1 MTAKE
6 KQNKYKKN
14 KKSILKK
21 IALSFF
27 ILLLTG
33 FIGGVLSMVG
43 LYQYYS
49 KDLPKIKTLSDYYPP
64 QVTEVFDNS
73 GEKIAE
79 FYKEKRIVIPL
90 KQMPEHLI
98 KAFIS
103 AEDSRFYEHGGID
116 LVSIARAFYKNIN
129 AGEIVQGGST
139 ITQQVAKSFFLTPE
153 KSYARKIKEAILA
166 YRIDKHFS
174 KDEVLYLYL
183 NQIYLGNGAYG
194 VEAAARTYFGKNA
207 KALSISESALLAG
220 LPQAPS
226 RYSPIKYF
234 NRAKARQEYVL
245 EQMVQNNFLPRDEA
259 EKALNEEIILTVT
272 KNFFFEKAPYYSEH
286 IRRLILETYGEE
298 KLYKGGLNIYTSLSL
313 DIQKSA
319 LKNLNKGLKELDKR
333 QGYRGP
339 LKHLSKNE
347 IQPFLENQKETI
359 NCENISPGLETEAVV
374 TSVNNKD
381 KYVLVKFCQYTAKIP
396 IQNMSWARKPD
407 PEKYYLYHKIS
418 RPGQA
423 LRKNDL
429 ILIKIISKD
438 ESSDIFEAQL
448 EQTPEVSGAILC
460 IETKTGEVRAMV
472 GGKSFKSSQFNR
484 AIQSRRQPGSAFKPI
499 IYSAAL
505 DKGYTAASVIM
516 DNAFVF
522 HDKEQDFTW
531 KPQNYNET
539 FYGPTLLRKALTLSR
554 NLVTIKLMK
563 EIGIDYVIDYARKM
577 GIEAHLDRD
586 LSLAL
591 GSSGLSLLEMT
602 NAYSVFANNG
612 EFISPIFIKKIDNE
626 KGEILFEN
634 KPIPKQV
641 IPEET
646 AFIMTSMLKS
656 VVEEGTGWRAKRLGR
671 PVAGKT
677 GTTNNLN
684 DAWFVGYT
692 TDYIS
697 GVWVGFDH
705 EKNLGKEETGSKAAC
720 PVWTDFMEEIH
731 LKIPKNDF
739 KVPDNIIFQRID
751 AETGILP
758 GPDTEETIFE
768 CFVKGTEPTKT
779 SPAKEQVNDKTDFL
793 KFGM

>member
-6 KQNKYKKN
+6 KNEKPQKRKS
-14 KKSILKK
+14 SILKK
-21 IALSFF
+21 ITAAFF
-27 ILLLTG
+27 ILSITSFVFGILVMT
-33 FIGGVLSMVG
+33 G
-43 LYQYYS
+43 LYHYFS

-64 QVTEVFDNS
+64 QVTEVFDAK

-79 FYKEKRIVIPL
+79 FYKEKRILIPL
-90 KQMPEHLI
+90 AQMPHHLI
-98 KAFIS
+98 EAFIA

-116 LVSIARAFYKNIN
+116 LVSIARAFYKNIY

-139 ITQQVAKSFFLTPE
+139 ITQQVAKSFFLSPE
-153 KSYARKIKEAILA
+153 KSYTRKIREAILA
-166 YRIDKHFS
+166 YRIDKYFS

-194 VEAAARTYFGKNA
+194 VEAAASTYFGKNA
-207 KALSISESALLAG
+207 KNLTLSESAMLAG

-234 NRAKARQEYVL
+234 SRAKARQEYVL
-245 EQMVQNNFLPRDEA
+245 DQMVHNNFLTKEDA
-259 EKALNEEIILTVT
+259 EKALSQEIILSEN
-272 KNFFFEKAPYYSEH
+272 KNFFMEKAPYYSEH
-286 IRRLILETYGEE
+286 IRRLILEEYGEE
-298 KLYKGGLNIYTSLSL
+298 MLYKGGLNIYTALSL

-319 LKNLNKGLKELDKR
+319 LANLNKGLRDLDKR

-339 LKHLSKNE
+339 LKNLSKDE
-347 IQPFLENQKETI
+347 IQPFLEEQKNKINPNDIAKGFET
-359 NCENISPGLETEAVV
+359 NAVV
-374 TSVNNKD
+374 TLVNDND
-381 KYVLVKFCQYTAKIP
+381 KFALVKFCGYTGKIP

-407 PEKYYLYHKIS
+407 PEKYYLYHRIEK
-418 RPGQA
+418 PGQA
-423 LRKNDL
+423 LKKNDL
-429 ILIKIISKD
+429 IIIKLQAKD
-438 ESSDIFEAQL
+438 EKTDIWEVSL
-448 EQTPEVSGAILC
+448 EQIPEVSGAILC
-460 IETKTGEVRAMV
+460 IEEGTGEVRAMV
-472 GGKSFKSSQFNR
+472 GGKDFKSSQFNR

-499 IYSAAL
+499 IYSAAI

-577 GIEAHLDRD
+577 GITAHLDRD
-586 LSLAL
+586 LSLSL

-612 EFISPIFIKKIDNE
+612 NFIPPVFIKKIENK
-626 KGEILFEN
+626 KGELFFQSKNES
-634 KPIPKQV
+634 KRV

-646 AFIMTSMLKS
+646 AYIMTSMLKS
-656 VVEEGTGWRAKRLGR
+656 VVEEGTGWRAKRLSR

-692 TDYIS
+692 TDYIT

-705 EKNLGKEETGSKAAC
+705 EKSLGKEETGSKSAC
-720 PVWTDFMEEIH
+720 PIWTDFMEEIH
-731 LKIPKNDF
+731 RGLPKNDF

-751 AETGILP
+751 AETGLLP
-758 GPDTEETIFE
+758 GPETTETIFE
-768 CFVKGTEPTKT
+768 CFVKGTEPVET
-779 SPAKEQVNDKTDFL
+779 SPVKEKIKDKTDFL

>member
-6 KQNKYKKN
+6 KKN
-14 KKSILKK
+14 KTKKTNSSFFKK
-21 IALSFF
+21 ITLIFF
-27 ILLLTG
+27 IIVLTG
-33 FIGGVLSMVG
+33 FVGGILSMAG

-64 QVTEVFDNS
+64 QVTEVFDSS

-79 FYKEKRIVIPL
+79 FYKEKRILIPL
-90 KQMPEHLI
+90 SQMPDHLV
-98 KAFIS
+98 KAFIA

-153 KSYARKIKEAILA
+153 KSYSRKIKEAILA
-166 YRIDKHFS
+166 YRIDKYFS
-174 KDEVLYLYL
+174 KNEVLYLYL

-207 KALSISESALLAG
+207 NQLTISESALLAG

-234 NRAKARQEYVL
+234 QRAKARQEYVL
-245 EQMVQNNFLPRDEA
+245 EQMVQNSFLSDQEA
-259 EKALNEEIILTVT
+259 RNALNEEIMLTVSR
-272 KNFFFEKAPYYSEH
+272 NFFLEKAPYYSEH
-286 IRRLILETYGEE
+286 IRRLILEQYGEE
-298 KLYKGGLNIYTSLSL
+298 LLYKGGLNIYTALSL

-319 LKNLNKGLKELDKR
+319 LENLNKGLKELDKR

-339 LKHLSKNE
+339 IKNLSKDE
-347 IQPFLENQKETI
+347 IQHFIEDQKSLIDCTEIVPGFETQ
-359 NCENISPGLETEAVV
+359 AVV
-374 TSVNNKD
+374 TRIDNKE
-381 KYVLVKFCQYTAKIP
+381 KYALVKFCQNTAKIP

-407 PEKYYLYHKIS
+407 PDKYYLYHKINK
-418 RPGQA
+418 PGQA
-423 LRKNDL
+423 LKRNDL
-429 ILIKIISKD
+429 ILIRLISKD
-438 ESSDIFEAQL
+438 EKTDIWEASL

-460 IETKTGEVRAMV
+460 IEAGSGEVRAMV

-484 AIQSRRQPGSAFKPI
+484 AVQSRRQPGSAFKPI

-563 EIGIDYVIDYARKM
+563 EIGIDYVIEYSRKM

-602 NAYSVFANNG
+602 NAYSVFANEGN
-612 EFISPIFIKKIDNE
+612 FISPIFIKKIENK
-626 KGEILFEN
+626 KGEVLFES
-634 KPIPKQV
+634 KPEPEKV

-646 AFIMTSMLKS
+646 AYIMTSMLKS
-656 VVEEGTGWRAKRLGR
+656 VVEEGTGWRAKRLSR

-677 GTTNNLN
+677 GTTNNLH

-705 EKNLGKEETGSKAAC
+705 EKSLGKEETGSKAAC
-720 PVWTDFMEEIH
+720 PIWTDFMEDIH
-731 LKIPKNDF
+731 KGVPKNDF

-751 AETGILP
+751 AETGLLP
-758 GPDTEETIFE
+758 GPETKDTILE

-779 SPAKEQVNDKTDFL
+779 SPVKEQVKDKTDFF